1 MSIQTLPRP
10 STREASP
17 SLDELLAG
25 EGSRWTSLDN
35 QYDRGFR
42 AGKSAAL
49 RDHLGMVM
57 EAAKRHL
64 AEHPQ
69 DSTAIAVFTAKL
81 QQILVSEGDDG
92 PFEFDG
98 GLGI

>member
-1 MSIQTLPRP
+1 MSTQTLPRP
-10 STREASP
+10 SIREASP
-17 SLDELLAG
+17 SLDELLAD

-49 RDHLGMVM
+49 RDHLGVIM

-64 AEHPQ
+64 ADRPQ
-69 DSTAIAVFTAKL
+69 DSTTIAVFTAKL
-81 QQILVSEGDDG
+81 QQILAREDDDG